1 MVKIEANPST
11 GAIVTASTKNPQYGY
26 VRVTQTKNVITPE
39 GWVRMEKRSALLKGE
54 TEQLME
60 VFGGMNPGTEIEGNL
75 VIQESL
81 KPFGEDKTRDIKVAP
96 ETGGVTCKLNGQPI
110 YRRTLFML
118 EDDVADELIAHNN
131 REEIKKARASVEA
144 KAATTNLK

>member
-1 MVKIEANPST
+1 MVKIEQNSST

-39 GWVRMEKRSALLKGE
+39 GWVRLEKRSALLKGE

-60 VFGGMNPGTEIEGNL
+60 VFGGMKPGSEINGNL
-75 VIQESL
+75 VIQERL
-81 KPFGEDKTRDIKVAP
+81 DPFGEDKTRDLKVVP
-96 ETGGVTCKLNGQPI
+96 DTGGVTCKVDGKPI

-131 REEIKKARASVEA
+131 QEEIRKTQASVKA
-144 KAATTNLK
+144 QAATAKLK